1 MRKTI
6 TLLAIKL
13 SLFILCINHSFL
25 HAQQS
30 RNRIAQIEIGNFSTG
45 SKLSV
50 KKAGDGTYGIY
61 VDNAG
66 LSSLFQPQP
75 VQFELYKDS
84 TNIITTK
91 TGYQTI
97 TKQGAGFT
105 GRGIVK
111 SAQASFEVADK
122 WEVKDEVLHLSR
134 TVKVHGNSTG
144 GFSSAIK
151 FISKQKQ
158 ARNEVNY
165 FAPGM
170 IYGSTDYIT
179 DVAIGGSKGGLITW
193 IREDRLPA
201 PLFGILYKDGTSVSI
216 LHPNPQGSTTKED
229 GHDLQVKT
237 LIDERFLFGALGA
250 EETEGNLK
258 LGFVWPGTEGETTY
272 RGYTYPG
279 GQMHKWRRRYHP
291 VKNGFVQEYKVDFK
305 FLKDNKDFAD
315 YYKNAWRWAWQTLSP
330 QVNKQ
335 DIELAR
341 KSLVDM
347 LAERVETSD
356 GYSGIPNSAMAIAMD
371 TPTSDR
377 KTVMGF
383 TGKALEAA
391 NFLLQN
397 ADRIKTADSDKQRQL
412 GINIINTYTKLNLS
426 PPEGEGFDMQT
437 WKPQMAIPRF
447 KRVFL
452 RSFGDDLKSLLK
464 TVKREKQQ
472 GRNHADWLTWAKTF
486 GDWLLP
492 QQTAEGGFPRAWEPV
507 TGKVA
512 DASPKSS
519 YCAIPYLLLLT
530 ELTGDDKYKQAAI
543 SAGEFCWSNG
553 QYKGLFVGGT
563 IDNPDVIDKEA
574 GTLSLE
580 AHLALYDA
588 TKNKKWLDRAKV
600 AANYAETW
608 MYIWNVPM
616 PDDESDDDLHWK
628 KGVSTVGLQLIS
640 TGHSLVDAYMAFDVD
655 EYAKLSVL
663 SNDKHYLD
671 VATILLHNT
680 KGMLA
685 LPGRTYGLRGAGW
698 QQEHWS
704 LAPERGYGRKKFWL
718 PWVST
723 SHLNGIFGLEEYNKK
738 LFDQLKNVKK

>member
-6 TLLAIKL
+6 AILAL
-13 SLFILCINHSFL
+13 HCSLFIFCIHHSNL
-25 HAQQS
+25 YAQQS
-30 RNRIAQIEIGNFSTG
+30 NNGILISRFSKD
-45 SKLSV
+45 SKLII
-50 KKAGDGTYGIY
+50 KKAVDGTYGMYI
-61 VDNAG
+61 DNAG
-66 LSSLFQPQP
+66 LSSIFQTQP
-75 VQFELYKDS
+75 VQIELFKDS
-84 TNIITTK
+84 VNIITTK
-91 TGYQTI
+91 SGYQTI
-97 TKQGAGFT
+97 KKEGRGFT
-105 GRGIVK
+105 GCAVVK
-111 SAQASFEVADK
+111 AAQATFEVEDK
-122 WEVKDEVLHLSR
+122 WEIKNEVLHLSR
-134 TVKVHGNSTG
+134 KVNVRGNATG
-144 GFSSAIK
+144 GFLSAIK
-151 FISKQKQ
+151 FISQQKQ
-158 ARNEVNY
+158 ARNDVNY

-170 IYGSTDYIT
+170 IYGSTDHIT

-201 PLFGILYKDGTSVSI
+201 PLFGIHYKDGTSVSI
-216 LHPNPQGSTTKED
+216 LHPNPQGNTTKED

-237 LIDERFLFGALGA
+237 LIDERFLFGAIGA
-250 EETEGNLK
+250 EETDGTLNF
-258 LGFVWPGTEGETTY
+258 GFVFPGIEGETTY

-279 GQMHKWRRRYHP
+279 GQIHKWRRRYHP
-291 VKNGFVQEYKVDFK
+291 IKDGLVQEYQVDFK
-305 FLKDNKDFAD
+305 FGKDNKDFAD
-315 YYKNAWRWAWQTLSP
+315 YYKNAWRWAWQTLNP

-341 KSLVDM
+341 KSIVDM
-347 LAERVETSD
+347 LAEQVETIN
-356 GYSGIPNSAMAIAMD
+356 GHSGIPNSTPAIALD

-397 ADRIKTADSDKQRQL
+397 ADRIKTAEGDKQRQL

-426 PPEGEGFDMQT
+426 PPEGEGFNMQS

-464 TVKREKQQ
+464 TVKREKKK
-472 GRNHADWLTWAKTF
+472 GKGHADWTAWAKSF
-486 GDWLLP
+486 ADWLLP
-492 QQTAEGGFPRAWEPV
+492 QQSAEGGFPRAWEPV

-512 DASPKSS
+512 DSSPKSS

-530 ELTGDDKYKQAAI
+530 ELTGDEKYKQAAI
-543 SAGEFCWSNG
+543 RAGEFCWSNG

-580 AHLALYDA
+580 AHLALFDA
-588 TKNKKWLDRAKV
+588 TKDTKWLDRSKV

-616 PDDESDDDLHWK
+616 PEDENDDDLHWK

-663 SNDKHYLD
+663 VNDTHYAE
-671 VATILLHNT
+671 VARILLHNT

-704 LAPERGYGRKKFWL
+704 LAPERGYGRKKSWL

-723 SHLNGIFGLEEYNKK
+723 SHLNGIFGLEEYDKK
-738 LFDQLKNVKK
+738 LFEKLKDGK

>member
-1 MRKTI
+1 MEKPLILFLT
-6 TLLAIKL
+6 TLC
-13 SLFILCINHSFL
+13 STILCVNYSLL
-25 HAQQS
+25 HAQHS
-30 RNRIAQIEIGNFSTG
+30 RGDNEIIVGKFSTG
-45 SKLSV
+45 AVLSV
-50 KKAGDGTYGIY
+50 KKTADGAWGMY
-61 VDNAG
+61 VFNAG
-66 LSSLFQPQP
+66 LSSLSQPQP
-75 VQFELYKDS
+75 IQLEIFNDS
-84 TNIITTK
+84 NNISTTK
-91 TGYQTI
+91 AAYKTI
-97 TKQGAGFT
+97 ERKANGFT
-105 GRGIVK
+105 G
-111 SAQASFEVADK
+111 SATVRAGQATFKIIDHWEIKAD
-122 WEVKDEVLHLSR
+122 VLSASR
-134 TVKVHGNSTG
+134 KVTVIGNATA
-144 GFSSAIK
+144 GFLSAIK
-151 FISKQKQ
+151 FINQQKQ
-158 ARNEVNY
+158 VRSDVSY

-170 IYGSTDYIT
+170 IYGSTDHIT

-201 PLFGILYKDGTSVSI
+201 PLFGILYKDGTSVSV

-237 LIDERFLFGALGA
+237 LIDERFLFGAIGG
-250 EETEGNLK
+250 EEKDGNLNM
-258 LGFVWPGTEGETTY
+258 GFVYPGTEGETTY

-291 VKNGFVQEYKVDFK
+291 IKDDFVQEYKVDFK
-305 FLKDNKDFAD
+305 FSKDSKDFAEF
-315 YYKNAWRWAWQTLSP
+315 YKNAWRWAWKTLNP
-330 QVNKQ
+330 QVNTQ

-347 LAERVETSD
+347 LAESVETIK
-356 GYSGIPNSAMAIAMD
+356 GHSGIPNSKPAIATGM
-371 TPTSDR
+371 PTSDR

-397 ADRIKTADSDKQRQL
+397 ADRLKNADGDKQRQL
-412 GINIINTYTKLNLS
+412 ATSIINTYTKLNLS
-426 PPEGEGFDMQT
+426 PPEGEGFNMQT
-437 WKPQMAIPRF
+437 WKPQLAIPRF

-464 TVKREKQQ
+464 AIKREKTN
-472 GRNHADWLTWAKTF
+472 GKEHVDWLGWAKSF

-492 QQTAEGGFPRAWEPV
+492 QQSAEGGFPRAWEPV

-512 DASPKSS
+512 DASPLSS

-530 ELTGDDKYKQAAI
+530 DLTGDTKYKESAI
-543 SAGEFCWSNG
+543 RAGEFCWSNG

-588 TKNKKWLDRAKV
+588 TKDNKWLDRAKV

-608 MYIWNVPM
+608 MYIWNIPM
-616 PDDESDDDLHWK
+616 PEDENNDSLHWK
-628 KGVSTVGLQLIS
+628 KAVSTVGIQLIS

-663 SNDKHYLD
+663 GKDKHYLD
-671 VATILLHNT
+671 VARILLHNT

-685 LPGRTYGLRGAGW
+685 VPDRTYGLRGAGF

-704 LAPERGYGRKKFWL
+704 FAPERGYGRKKAWL
-718 PWVST
+718 PWVTT
-723 SHLNGIFGLEEYNKK
+723 SHLNGIFGLEEYDKK
-738 LFDQLKNVKK
+738 LFKQLKDAK